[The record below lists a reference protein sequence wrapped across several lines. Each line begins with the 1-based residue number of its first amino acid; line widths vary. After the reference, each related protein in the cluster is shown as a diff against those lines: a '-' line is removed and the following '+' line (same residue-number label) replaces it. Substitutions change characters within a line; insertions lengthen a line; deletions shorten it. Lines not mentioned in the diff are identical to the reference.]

1 MLRIA
6 PLALVLL
13 GFHATADAADMI
25 ARTTIPQAAIDAAS
39 DLRERALK
47 DDVAYAIVEGLSTEI
62 GPRLAASKNDQKA
75 RDWMVEKFKALGF
88 DKVWTEPVSFPK
100 WVRRSESAALV
111 EPFAQPLAVTALG
124 YSAGT
129 PAGGLDADVVAFDS
143 LAAMKAA
150 PDYTI
155 KGKIVYLG
163 IARMHALA
171 DGRDYG
177 PGSEVRVLGPELAA
191 AKGAAAFLLRSVGS
205 DNNRLAHTGM
215 TRFSDPAKAIPAAA
229 LSNPDAD
236 LLNAMFKRGKPVKLH
251 LALDCGI
258 EGSYEGA
265 NVIAEITGSKRAN
278 EYFLTGGHLDS
289 WDLGTGAID
298 DGAGVAIT
306 TAAAHLIG
314 QLSERPARS
323 IRVVAF
329 ANEESGL
336 YGGRAY
342 AAEHHQQIGKAILGA
357 ESDGGA
363 DRILKITASV
373 KPEARSAID
382 QIAAA
387 LAPLGIEYD
396 AKAAGNGGSD
406 LSAVHAVGMAGLSLH
421 QDTTRYF
428 DWHHTA
434 NDTLDKID
442 PEQLRQNVAAYAV
455 AMYLAA
461 QAEGDFGSTPGAFED
476 DKGEH

>member
-1 MLRIA
+1 MPRLA
-6 PLALVLL
+6 SLALALL
-13 GFHATADAADMI
+13 LIQTGAQATDSTKATA
-25 ARTTIPQAAIDAAS
+25 IPQAAIEKAAT
-39 DLRERALK
+39 LREQALK
-47 DDVAYAIVEGLSTEI
+47 DDVAYAIVEDLTVEI
-62 GPRLAASKNDQKA
+62 GPRLAGGENDQKA
-75 RDWMVEKFKALGF
+75 RDWMVARFKALGF

-100 WVRRSESAALV
+100 WVRRSESAAIT
-111 EPFAQPLAVTALG
+111 EPYPQPLIVTALG
-124 YSAGT
+124 GSAST
-129 PAGGLDADVVAFDS
+129 KAGGLDAEVIAFDS
-143 LAAMKAA
+143 LDAMKAA
-150 PDYTI
+150 PDYQV

-163 IARMHALA
+163 IPRMHALVT
-171 DGRDYG
+171 GRDYG
-177 PGSEVRVLGPELAA
+177 AGSMVRVLGPELAA
-191 AKGAAAFLLRSVGS
+191 NKGASAFLLRSVGS
-205 DNNRLAHTGM
+205 DFNRLAHTGM
-215 TRFSDPAKAIPAAA
+215 TRFSEPAKAIPAAA

-236 LLNAMFKRGKPVKLH
+236 LLDAMLKRGKPVKLH
-251 LALDCGI
+251 LALDCGND
-258 EGSYEGA
+258 GTYAGA
-265 NVIAEITGSKRAN
+265 NVIAEITGSTRPN

-298 DGAGVAIT
+298 DGAGIAIT

-314 QLSERPARS
+314 QMSERPARS

-336 YGGRAY
+336 YGGKAY
-342 AAEHHQQIGKAILGA
+342 GAQYHQQIGKAILGA
-357 ESDGGA
+357 ESDAGA
-363 DRILKITASV
+363 DRIVKVTATV
-373 KPEARSAID
+373 KPEARGAID
-382 QIAAA
+382 QIAKA

-396 AKAAGNGGSD
+396 AKAGGSGGSD

-461 QAEGDFGSTPGAFED
+461 SAEGDFGSAPDAFAKDKDED
-476 DKGEH
+476 